1 MIRFILVIAFVIL
14 FLSLSMP
21 VILVELLI
29 GKFNPDLKNK
39 QCLGIVQWAFRVILW
54 MAGVK
59 VTTIGEENIPVGEP
73 VLYVGNHR
81 SYFDILIT
89 YVRVKGLTGYMSKME
104 VKRIP
109 LLRDWMKALHCQFI
123 DRTDVKQGLKVI
135 LDCIELIKTGISVCV
150 FPEGTRNRKEGTFLP
165 FHEGSFKIATKTNC
179 AIVPMTLN
187 NAGAIFEDHIP
198 FVKKTHVVLEYGKP
212 IYPKDLSKEELKH
225 VGSYVQNIIMETH
238 EKNKALV

>member
-14 FLSLSMP
+14 FLILSIP

-39 QCLGIVQWAFRVILW
+39 QCLAIVQWAFRVILW

-150 FPEGTRNRKEGTFLP
+150 FPEGTRNREEGTFLP
-165 FHEGSFKIATKTNC
+165 FHE
-179 AIVPMTLN
+179 L
-187 NAGAIFEDHIP
+187 
-198 FVKKTHVVLEYGKP
+198 
-212 IYPKDLSKEELKH
+212 
-225 VGSYVQNIIMETH
+225 
-238 EKNKALV
+238 

>member
-1 MIRFILVIAFVIL
+1 MIRFILVIAFVIV
-14 FLSLSMP
+14 FLILSIP
-21 VILVELLI
+21 VIVVESLI
-29 GKFNPDLKNK
+29 GKFNLDLKNK

-150 FPEGTRNRKEGTFLP
+150 FPEGTRNREEGTFLP

-198 FVKKTHVVLEYGKP
+198 YVKKTHVVLEYGKP

>member
-14 FLSLSMP
+14 FLILSIP

-39 QCLGIVQWAFRVILW
+39 QCLAIVQWAFRVILW

-89 YVRVKGLTGYMSKME
+89 YVRVKGLTGYMSKKE

-150 FPEGTRNRKEGTFLP
+150 FPEGTRNREEGTFLP

-198 FVKKTHVVLEYGKP
+198 YVKKTHVVLEYGKP

>member
-14 FLSLSMP
+14 FLILSIP

-29 GKFNPDLKNK
+29 GKFNPDLKSK
-39 QCLGIVQWAFRVILW
+39 QCLAIVQWAFRVILW

-59 VTTIGEENIPVGEP
+59 VTTIGKENIPVGEP

-198 FVKKTHVVLEYGKP
+198 YVKKTHVVLEYGKP

>member
-14 FLSLSMP
+14 FLILSIP

-39 QCLGIVQWAFRVILW
+39 QCLAIVQWAFRVILW

-89 YVRVKGLTGYMSKME
+89 YVRVKGLTGYMSKKE

-198 FVKKTHVVLEYGKP
+198 YVKKTHVVLEYGKP

>member
-14 FLSLSMP
+14 FLILSIP

-39 QCLGIVQWAFRVILW
+39 QCLAIVQWAFRVILW

-89 YVRVKGLTGYMSKME
+89 YVRVEGLTGYMSKME

-150 FPEGTRNRKEGTFLP
+150 FPEGTRNREEGTFLP

-198 FVKKTHVVLEYGKP
+198 YVKKTHVVLEYGKP
-212 IYPKDLSKEELKH
+212 IYPKDLPKEELKH

>member
-14 FLSLSMP
+14 FLILSIP

-39 QCLGIVQWAFRVILW
+39 QCLAIVQWAFRVILW

-89 YVRVKGLTGYMSKME
+89 YVRVKGLTGYMSKKE
-104 VKRIP
+104 VKRSP

-150 FPEGTRNRKEGTFLP
+150 FPEGTRNREEGTFLP

-198 FVKKTHVVLEYGKP
+198 YVKKTHVVLEYGKP

>member
-14 FLSLSMP
+14 FLILSIP
-21 VILVELLI
+21 VSLVELLI
-29 GKFNPDLKNK
+29 GKFNPDLKNR

-150 FPEGTRNRKEGTFLP
+150 FPEGTRNREEGTFLP

-198 FVKKTHVVLEYGKP
+198 YVKKTHVVLEYGKP

>member
-14 FLSLSMP
+14 FLTLSIP

-150 FPEGTRNRKEGTFLP
+150 FPEGTRNREEGTFLP

>member
-1 MIRFILVIAFVIL
+1 
-14 FLSLSMP
+14 
-21 VILVELLI
+21 
-29 GKFNPDLKNK
+29 
-39 QCLGIVQWAFRVILW
+39 
-54 MAGVK
+54 
-59 VTTIGEENIPVGEP
+59 
-73 VLYVGNHR
+73 
-81 SYFDILIT
+81 
-89 YVRVKGLTGYMSKME
+89 MSKME

-150 FPEGTRNRKEGTFLP
+150 FPEGTRNREEGTFLP

>member
-14 FLSLSMP
+14 FLILSIP

-89 YVRVKGLTGYMSKME
+89 YVRVKGLTGYMSKKE

-150 FPEGTRNRKEGTFLP
+150 FPEGTRNREEGTFLP